1 MSHPN
6 PLHDEENTMSQDS
19 FDRFDEMAERTIWP
33 WIDDESHD
41 MIVEHDPSD
50 ILFVEYLYDGHE
62 DEYDDSMDGDHE
74 SGLAS
79 AGWGTD
85 EDYGFY
91 GDYNE
96 DY

>member
-1 MSHPN
+1 MSHPE
-6 PLHDEENTMSQDS
+6 PFCDKENNMSQDA

-62 DEYDDSMDGDHE
+62 DEYDDNMDGDHE
-74 SGLAS
+74 SALGS
-79 AGWGTD
+79 VGWG
-85 EDYGFY
+85 ENEYY
-91 GDYNE
+91 GDYGE

>member
-1 MSHPN
+1 MSHPD

-33 WIDDESHD
+33 WIDDEGQEWD
-41 MIVEHDPSD
+41 VED
-50 ILFVEYLYDGHE
+50 VN
-62 DEYDDSMDGDHE
+62 YDDHDDFYDESMDGDHDSAME
-74 SGLAS
+74 S

-85 EDYGFY
+85 EDYGYY
-91 GDYNE
+91 GE